1 MGETSTFFETVVLA
15 LNSRDCSSGSPYG
28 GQCSFT
34 ISQQGLNDVINVR
47 VKQFNCEN
55 SFYNIEATSSGGKNW
70 DVVFFFSGDVNGSQ
84 SFQIPAGCYGIS
96 DLLQAIVT
104 GFASFGD
111 TVSATYSPTTQK
123 ITITLTAGTDATI
136 KIDYL
141 AAAVANKT
149 YCLNRLG
156 FYTPVAPSTSITADQ
171 AYVLL
176 LTDSLLL
183 KSNALSSIRS
193 LVSTSTPPAGIIRD
207 AVVYQVAI
215 TSNSWNAIF
224 NQIPSAW
231 FNLSDVG
238 HLGALDFNLT
248 DDRGYPITLQQK
260 GYSVMLEFQCK
271 KDTY

>member
-34 ISQQGLNDVINVR
+34 ISQQGLNDVVNVR

-55 SFYNIEATSSGGKNW
+55 SFYNVESTDGGGKNW
-70 DVVFFFSGDVNGSQ
+70 DLWIYFFGDVNGS
-84 SFQIPAGCYGIS
+84 SFFQIPAGCYGIT

-104 GFASFGD
+104 GFASYGD
-111 TVSATYSPTTQK
+111 TVTATYSTVTQK
-123 ITITLTAGTDATI
+123 ITITLTAGVDSTI
-136 KIDYL
+136 QIDY
-141 AAAVANKT
+141 AAAFVAGKT
-149 YCLNRLG
+149 YALNRLG
-156 FYTPVAPSTSITADQ
+156 FLVPAAASTTITADQ

-193 LVSTSTPPAGIIRD
+193 LVSTQGPPAGIIRD
-207 AVVYQVAI
+207 AVIYQVAI

-248 DDRGYPITLQQK
+248 DDKGYPITLQQK

-271 KDTY
+271 KGTY